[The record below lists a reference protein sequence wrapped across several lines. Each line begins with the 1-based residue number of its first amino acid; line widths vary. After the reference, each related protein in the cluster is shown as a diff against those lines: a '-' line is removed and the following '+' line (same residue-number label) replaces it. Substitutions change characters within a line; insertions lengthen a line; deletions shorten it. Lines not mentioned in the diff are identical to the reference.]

1 MGGPQQVG
9 ELQEERRR
17 QPSELGGGQSNEE
30 AEGSNPEDRVH
41 TQPLITG
48 LLLLERCQASRAWTC
63 CLPRGGGT
71 LLREE
76 EMSGGAEVCPRAG
89 LGATPPGATGA
100 SPLTRAQLSHSL
112 PPRRRI

>member
-1 MGGPQQVG
+1 MGGHQQVG

-17 QPSELGGGQSNEE
+17 QPSQLGGGQSNEG

-63 CLPRGGGT
+63 CLPQGWWGRT

-76 EMSGGAEVCPRAG
+76 KMLGGAEVFPRAG
-89 LGATPPGATGA
+89 LDAAPP
-100 SPLTRAQLSHSL
+100 SSR
-112 PPRRRI
+112 

>member
-1 MGGPQQVG
+1 MGGLQQVG

-63 CLPRGGGT
+63 CLLPRGGGDT
-71 LLREE
+71 LMCEE
-76 EMSGGAEVCPRAG
+76 EMSGGAEVFPRAG
-89 LGATPPGATGA
+89 LDATQPGAAGA
-100 SPLTRAQLSHSL
+100 S
-112 PPRRRI
+112 